1 MAILPIAS
9 RPVGISMYS
18 PSDQRLAMS
27 SYAAEFLRQFVD
39 EKPWVHIDIA
49 GTAWGLN
56 RNYVGKGASGFGT
69 RLLIELA
76 RGNAA

>member
-1 MAILPIAS
+1 
-9 RPVGISMYS
+9 
-18 PSDQRLAMS
+18 MS

-39 EKPWVHIDIA
+39 GKPWVHIDIA

-69 RLLIELA
+69 APADRA
-76 RGNAA
+76 GPPQRGLTPSVKLGSAPRFTLCDIHHTLV